1 MRRPDCSKP
10 GTPAR
15 ATRRCDIDRYQYLVL
30 LAACLIGTAP
40 LEVFGK
46 GVYRQPR
53 RTVMAIL
60 PIAAIFIAW
69 DALAIAGDV
78 WFYNPQYITGWAI
91 GGMPIE
97 EILFFIVIP
106 LCGLLTLSAVTN
118 IVALVRSWHARKE
131 VRQ

>member
-1 MRRPDCSKP
+1 
-10 GTPAR
+10 
-15 ATRRCDIDRYQYLVL
+15 
-30 LAACLIGTAP
+30 LAACLIVTAP

-53 RTVMAIL
+53 RTAMAVI

-69 DALAIAGDV
+69 DALAIAGGV
-78 WFYNPQYITGWAI
+78 WSYNPKYITGWAI

-97 EILFFIVIP
+97 EILFFVVIP
-106 LCGLLTLSAVTN
+106 LCGLLTLSAVSS
-118 IVALVRSWHARKE
+118 IVGSVRKWHTRRE